1 MFWTTEFAENVA
13 DFEHS
18 WNFKKF
24 WNNVNLH
31 LFLYFCFLNYQGQSG
46 GDVQG
51 VFFFHRAS
59 P

>member
-18 WNFKKF
+18 WNDKKF

-46 GDVQG
+46 GDVLQLQ
-51 VFFFHRAS
+51 
-59 P
+59 